1 MAKYNATTGEVDFG
15 LALDALRRGE
25 RVRRRDWG
33 ETFIRL
39 KDKGF
44 YMWHNGRDVAWVPTW
59 EEMLAT
65 DWSEVV

>member
-1 MAKYNATTGEVDFG
+1 MAKYNATTGEMDFG

-33 ETFIRL
+33 DAWVRL
-39 KDKGF
+39 KDNGF
-44 YMWHNGRDVAWVPTW
+44 YMWHRDRDVAWVPTW
-59 EEMLAT
+59 DEMLAT